1 MSIKRADDP
10 GALPLRV
17 EVLEPVIAEDDMG
30 GGTATFTVRHKL
42 WAAFEPDGPSQRS
55 ADPVSNSLAT
65 GRLMV
70 RLGNAPSI
78 GWRIAWVQAGLA
90 RSMEIAAVEPGRADF
105 PFDVCAVREVT
116 P

>member
-1 MSIKRADDP
+1 MSLKSITDP
-10 GALPLRV
+10 GALSLRV
-17 EVLEPVIAEDDMG
+17 EVLEPVIADDAMG

-55 ADPVSNSLAT
+55 ADPVNNSLAT

-90 RSMEIAAVEPGRADF
+90 RTMEIEAVEPGRGDF
-105 PFDVCAVREVT
+105 PFDVCAVREVAS
-116 P
+116 